1 MNIRTQIA
9 ASKYIISDAKSF
21 LDKLYKYIIA
31 INIVAKIK

>member
-9 ASKYIISDAKSF
+9 ISKYTISDAKSF

-31 INIVAKIK
+31 ISIAAKIK